1 MPISDASQN
10 SQAETLKREY
20 LPTYA
25 ECFVCG
31 ENNLGGLGV
40 RFYVEGE
47 VVKGD
52 FLPKDA
58 HVGYQGLVHGG
69 VAAALLDEAMGWP
82 LGLRKGRICVSTEIT
97 VRFVR
102 PVTLGRKYLVVAWA
116 VSDNRRLWE
125 AQGEIRDEE
134 NVVYAKGRGKYY
146 PLAVEGTE
154 AVDSYLSYRQG
165 DRVVFHRNDPDQ

>member
-1 MPISDASQN
+1 MPTTSGSEENTIQPVI
-10 SQAETLKREY
+10 REY
-20 LPTYA
+20 LPTYS

-31 ENNLGGLGV
+31 ENNSGGLGV

-82 LGLRKGRICVSTEIT
+82 LGLRKGRLCLSTEIT
-97 VRFVR
+97 IRFVR
-102 PVTLGRKYLVVAWA
+102 PVTLGRKYLVVAQA

-125 AQGEIRDEE
+125 AKAEIQDEE
-134 NVVYAKGRGKYY
+134 GVVYVTGKGKFY
-146 PLAVEGTE
+146 PLAAEDAM